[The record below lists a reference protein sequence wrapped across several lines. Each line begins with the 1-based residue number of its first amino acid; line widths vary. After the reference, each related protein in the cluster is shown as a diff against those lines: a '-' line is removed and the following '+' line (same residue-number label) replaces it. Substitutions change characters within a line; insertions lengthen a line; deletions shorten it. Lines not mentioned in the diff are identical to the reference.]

1 MESSGS
7 WDVVWT
13 NRELFTSGLW
23 ATVLLSLAAIGT
35 GTALGIVVAAVRTS
49 RIPVLAQLARVYLEI
64 FRGTPLLIQL
74 LFLYFGAAYLNIAGI
89 TVFGAALLALTL
101 YEGAY
106 IAEIFRAGIEAVPRG
121 QWEAARVLGL
131 GRVQSFVS
139 VVLPQ
144 TRAIVLPPLVGQY
157 LSLVKDT
164 SIAVVIG
171 YVELLRQGQAVVDR
185 VGHPGAAYLAVA
197 VLYFVIC
204 YPLSLVVRRME
215 RKAVVA

>member
-1 MESSGS
+1 MDWSVIWS
-7 WDVVWT
+7 
-13 NRELFTSGLW
+13 NRQLFTDGLW
-23 ATVLLSLAAIGT
+23 ATALLSLAAIAT
-35 GTALGIVVAAVRTS
+35 GTLAGLVVAAVRTS
-49 RIPVLAQLARVYLEI
+49 RIPLLAQVARVYLEV
-64 FRGTPLLIQL
+64 FRGTPLLIQM
-74 LFLYFGAAYLNIAGI
+74 LFLYFGAAYLNLAGI

-131 GRVQSFVS
+131 SRAQTFTTVI
-139 VVLPQ
+139 LPQ

-157 LSLVKDT
+157 LSLIKDT

-171 YVELLRQGQAVVDR
+171 YVELLRQGQAVIDR
-185 VGHPGAAYLAVA
+185 AGDPATTYLAVA
-197 VLYFVIC
+197 ALYFVIC

-215 RKAVVA
+215 RKAVTA

>member
-1 MESSGS
+1 MDWSVIWS
-7 WDVVWT
+7 
-13 NRELFTSGLW
+13 NRTLFTDGLW
-23 ATVLLSLAAIGT
+23 ATALLSVAAIAT
-35 GTALGIVVAAVRTS
+35 GTLTGLVVAAVHTS
-49 RIPVLAQLARVYLEI
+49 RVPLLAQVARAYLEV
-64 FRGTPLLIQL
+64 FRGTPLLIQM
-74 LFLYFGAAYLNIAGI
+74 LFLYFGAAYLNLAGI

-101 YEGAY
+101 YQGAY

-131 GRVQSFVS
+131 SRTQTFTTVI
-139 VVLPQ
+139 LPQ

-171 YVELLRQGQAVVDR
+171 YVELVRQGQAVIDR
-185 VGHPGAAYLAVA
+185 AGDPATTYVAVA
-197 VLYFVIC
+197 ALYFVIC

-215 RKAVVA
+215 RKAVIA

>member
-1 MESSGS
+1 MDWSVIWS
-7 WDVVWT
+7 
-13 NRELFTSGLW
+13 NRELYVSGLW
-23 ATVLLSLAAIGT
+23 ATVLLSIAAIAT
-35 GTALGIVVAAVRTS
+35 GTLLGLLVAAVRTS
-49 RIPVLAQLARVYLEI
+49 RIPVLAQLARGYLEV
-64 FRGTPLLIQL
+64 FRGTPLLIQM
-74 LFLYFGAAYLNIAGI
+74 LFLYFGAAYLGLVGI

-101 YEGAY
+101 YQGAY

-131 GRVQSFVS
+131 PRVQTFFN

-157 LSLVKDT
+157 LSLIKDT

-171 YVELLRQGQAVVDR
+171 YVELVRQGQAVIDR
-185 VGHPGAAYLAVA
+185 VGAPGTSYLAVA

-204 YPLSLVVRRME
+204 YPLSLLVRHME
-215 RKAVVA
+215 RKAVTS

>member
-1 MESSGS
+1 MNWSVIWS
-7 WDVVWT
+7 

-23 ATVLLSLAAIGT
+23 ATVQLSAAAIVT
-35 GTALGIVVAAVRTS
+35 GTLAGLVVAAVRTS
-49 RIPVLAQLARVYLEI
+49 RVPVLAQLARAYLEV
-64 FRGTPLLIQL
+64 FRGTPLLIQM
-74 LFLYFGAAYLNIAGI
+74 LFIYFGAAYLNLAGI

-101 YEGAY
+101 YQGAY
-106 IAEIFRAGIEAVPRG
+106 IAEIFRSGIEAVPKG

-131 GRVQSFVS
+131 GRVRSFVS

-157 LSLVKDT
+157 LSLIKDT

-171 YVELLRQGQAVVDR
+171 YVELLRQGQAVIDR
-185 VGHPGAAYLAVA
+185 AGDPATTYLAVA

-215 RKAVVA
+215 RKAVLA

>member
-1 MESSGS
+1 M
-7 WDVVWT
+7 
-13 NRELFTSGLW
+13 LF
-23 ATVLLSLAAIGT
+23 I
-35 GTALGIVVAAVRTS
+35 
-49 RIPVLAQLARVYLEI
+49 
-64 FRGTPLLIQL
+64 
-74 LFLYFGAAYLNIAGI
+74 YFGAAYLGLAGM

-101 YEGAY
+101 YQGAY

-121 QWEAARVLGL
+121 QWEAARILGL
-131 GRVQSFVS
+131 GRVQTYRS
-139 VVLPQ
+139 VILPQ

-171 YVELLRQGQAVVDR
+171 YVELVRQGQAVIDR
-185 VGHPGAAYLAVA
+185 AGHPGATYLAVA

-215 RKAVVA
+215 RKAVIA

>member
-1 MESSGS
+1 MDWSVIWS
-7 WDVVWT
+7 

-23 ATVLLSLAAIGT
+23 ATVQLSAAAIVT
-35 GTALGIVVAAVRTS
+35 GTLAGLVVAGVRTS
-49 RIPVLAQLARVYLEI
+49 RVPVLAQLARVYLEV
-64 FRGTPLLIQL
+64 FRGTPLLIQM
-74 LFLYFGAAYLNIAGI
+74 LFIYFGAAYLNLAGI

-101 YEGAY
+101 YQGAY
-106 IAEIFRAGIEAVPRG
+106 IAEIFRSGIDAVPKG

-131 GRVQSFVS
+131 GRVRTFVS
-139 VVLPQ
+139 VILPQ

-157 LSLVKDT
+157 LSLIKDT

-171 YVELLRQGQAVVDR
+171 YVELLRQGQAVIDR
-185 VGHPGAAYLAVA
+185 AGDPATTYLAVA

-215 RKAVVA
+215 RKAVLA

>member
-1 MESSGS
+1 MDSSVIWS
-7 WDVVWT
+7 

-23 ATVLLSLAAIGT
+23 ATVRLSAAAIVT
-35 GTALGIVVAAVRTS
+35 GTLAGLVVAGVRTS
-49 RIPVLAQLARVYLEI
+49 RVPVLAQLARVYLEV
-64 FRGTPLLIQL
+64 FRGTPLLIQM
-74 LFLYFGAAYLNIAGI
+74 LFIYFGAAYLNLAGI

-101 YEGAY
+101 YQGAY
-106 IAEIFRAGIEAVPRG
+106 IAEIFRSGIEAVPKG

-131 GRVQSFVS
+131 GRVRTFVS
-139 VVLPQ
+139 VILPQ

-157 LSLVKDT
+157 LSLIKDT

-171 YVELLRQGQAVVDR
+171 YVELLRQGQAVIDR
-185 VGHPGAAYLAVA
+185 AGDPATTYLAVA

-215 RKAVVA
+215 RKAVLA

>member
-1 MESSGS
+1 MDWSVIWS
-7 WDVVWT
+7 
-13 NRELFTSGLW
+13 NRDLYLSGLW
-23 ATVLLSLAAIGT
+23 ATVLLSIAAIAT
-35 GTALGIVVAAVRTS
+35 GTLLGLVVAALRTS
-49 RIPVLAQLARVYLEI
+49 RVPVVAQLARGYLEV
-64 FRGTPLLIQL
+64 FRGTPLLIQM
-74 LFLYFGAAYLNIAGI
+74 LFIYFGAAYLNLAGL

-101 YEGAY
+101 YQGAY

-131 GRVQSFVS
+131 PRLQTFLS

-157 LSLVKDT
+157 LSLIKDT

-171 YVELLRQGQAVVDR
+171 YVELVRQGQAVIDR
-185 VGHPGAAYLAVA
+185 VGDPATSYLAVA

-204 YPLSLVVRRME
+204 YPLSLLVRHME
-215 RKAVVA
+215 RKAVTA

>member
-1 MESSGS
+1 MDWSVIWS
-7 WDVVWT
+7 
-13 NRELFTSGLW
+13 NRELYVSGLW
-23 ATVLLSLAAIGT
+23 ATVLLSLAAIAT
-35 GTALGIVVAAVRTS
+35 GTLLGLVVAAVRTS
-49 RIPVLAQLARVYLEI
+49 RIPLLAQLARAYLEV
-64 FRGTPLLIQL
+64 FRGTPLLIQM
-74 LFLYFGAAYLNIAGI
+74 LFIYFGAAYLGLVGI

-101 YEGAY
+101 YQGAY

-131 GRVQSFVS
+131 PRLQTFLS

-157 LSLVKDT
+157 LSLIKDT

-171 YVELLRQGQAVVDR
+171 YVELVRQGQAVIDR
-185 VGHPGAAYLAVA
+185 VGDPATSYIAVA

-204 YPLSLVVRRME
+204 YPLSLLVRHME
-215 RKAVVA
+215 RKAVTA

>member
-1 MESSGS
+1 MDWSVIWS
-7 WDVVWT
+7 

-23 ATVLLSLAAIGT
+23 ATVQLSAAAIVT
-35 GTALGIVVAAVRTS
+35 GTLTGLVVAGVRTS
-49 RIPVLAQLARVYLEI
+49 RVPVLAQLARVYLEV
-64 FRGTPLLIQL
+64 FRGTPLLIQM
-74 LFLYFGAAYLNIAGI
+74 LFIYFGAAYLNLAGI

-101 YEGAY
+101 YQGAY
-106 IAEIFRAGIEAVPRG
+106 IAEIFRSGIEAVPKG

-131 GRVQSFVS
+131 GRVRSFVS

-157 LSLVKDT
+157 LSLIKDT

-171 YVELLRQGQAVVDR
+171 YVELLRQGQAVIDR
-185 VGHPGAAYLAVA
+185 AGDPATTYLAVA

-215 RKAVVA
+215 RKAVLA

>member
-1 MESSGS
+1 MDWSVIWS
-7 WDVVWT
+7 

-23 ATVLLSLAAIGT
+23 ATVQLSAAAIVT
-35 GTALGIVVAAVRTS
+35 GTLAGLVVAAVRTS
-49 RIPVLAQLARVYLEI
+49 RVPVLAQLARVYLEV
-64 FRGTPLLIQL
+64 FRGTPLLIQM
-74 LFLYFGAAYLNIAGI
+74 LFIYFGAAYLNLAGI

-101 YEGAY
+101 YQGAY
-106 IAEIFRAGIEAVPRG
+106 IAEIFRSGIEAVPKG

-131 GRVQSFVS
+131 GRARSFVS
-139 VVLPQ
+139 VILPQ

-171 YVELLRQGQAVVDR
+171 YVELLRQGQAVIDR
-185 VGHPGAAYLAVA
+185 AGDPATTYLAVA

-215 RKAVVA
+215 RKAVLA

>member
-1 MESSGS
+1 MDWSVIWS
-7 WDVVWT
+7 
-13 NRELFTSGLW
+13 NRQLFTDGLW
-23 ATVLLSLAAIGT
+23 ATVLLSLAAIAT
-35 GTALGIVVAAVRTS
+35 GTLTGLLVAAVRTS
-49 RIPVLAQLARVYLEI
+49 RIPLVAQLARVYLEV
-64 FRGTPLLIQL
+64 FRGTPLLIQM
-74 LFLYFGAAYLNIAGI
+74 LFLYFGAAYLNLAGI

-101 YEGAY
+101 YQGAY

-131 GRVQSFVS
+131 SRTQTFTTVI
-139 VVLPQ
+139 LPQ

-171 YVELLRQGQAVVDR
+171 YVELVRQGQAVIDR
-185 VGHPGAAYLAVA
+185 AGDPATTYLAVA
-197 VLYFVIC
+197 ALYFVIC

-215 RKAVVA
+215 RKAVIA